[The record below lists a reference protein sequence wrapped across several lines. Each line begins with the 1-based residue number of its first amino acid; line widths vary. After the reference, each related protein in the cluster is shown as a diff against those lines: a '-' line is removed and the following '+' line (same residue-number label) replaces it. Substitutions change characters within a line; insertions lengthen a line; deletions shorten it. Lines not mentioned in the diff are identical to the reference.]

1 MKKDDLCRL
10 AISLENEIEF
20 LKEAGKSTKAKKA
33 QLNRIYRQLK
43 QLSEKKQNDKENL
56 KETNGL

>member
-20 LKEAGKSTKAKKA
+20 LKETEKPTKAKKI
-33 QLNRIYRQLK
+33 QLNKIYRELK
-43 QLSEKKQNDKENL
+43 QLSERKITTDENL

>member
-20 LKEAGKSTKAKKA
+20 LKEVRKPTKTKKT
-33 QLNRIYRQLK
+33 QLNKIYRELK
-43 QLSEKKQNDKENL
+43 ELSEKN
-56 KETNGL
+56 

>member
-20 LKEAGKSTKAKKA
+20 LKEVRKPTKTKKT
-33 QLNRIYRQLK
+33 QLNKIYRELK
-43 QLSEKKQNDKENL
+43 ELSEKKLNANENL

>member
-20 LKEAGKSTKAKKA
+20 LKEEGKSTKAKKA
-33 QLNRIYRQLK
+33 QLNKIYRELE
-43 QLSEKKQNDKENL
+43 QLSERKI
-56 KETNGL
+56 TY